1 MSLSK
6 KSLITLILI
15 YRKVRVILDYVYL
28 VVFGVTIHCKHTP
41 SCSEYTIR
49 AITRH
54 GTIKG
59 TFLGV
64 KRILTCW

>member
-1 MSLSK
+1 
-6 KSLITLILI
+6 
-15 YRKVRVILDYVYL
+15 ILDYVYL
-28 VVFGVTIHCKHTP
+28 VVFGVTIHCKHSP